1 MSLIQLGQEGKFKQA
16 KAALQFAMQSGAD
29 VNTKDEDGCTWL
41 MWAVKW
47 NHRAMVALLLNS
59 PNIDVNLKDNQ
70 GWCALHWA
78 LDWQNNQKQERYN
91 HNAVVALLL
100 SSPNID
106 VNQKDNEDRCALRF
120 AALWRR
126 NEALKLMLNF
136 PNIDVNIVDKY
147 GESALWCAVYSNNIE
162 GLKLLLAVP
171 TIDVNIV
178 TNNGKSALHRASGSV
193 FSMLLNVPNIDVNIV
208 DNRGWSTVHWAL
220 GSGYFDGVDTWS
232 TRGQYFEVLKL
243 LLSHPSLTALTLNQK
258 DKDNGETPVML
269 AARLKRPVIESE
281 KQFGLKH
288 LELLVADPRVD
299 LDTTDMKGRRL
310 EEWIWWVFLSIIYVF
325 IFFGNVDHY
334 HIIFATSLQSLGFF
348 LLHFACLKCF
358 QSYCSLNQI
367 SQGS

>member
-1 MSLIQLGQEGKFKQA
+1 
-16 KAALQFAMQSGAD
+16 
-29 VNTKDEDGCTWL
+29 
-41 MWAVKW
+41 MWK
-47 NHRAMVALLLNS
+47 N
-59 PNIDVNLKDNQ
+59 NI
-70 GWCALHWA
+70 
-78 LDWQNNQKQERYN
+78 
-91 HNAVVALLL
+91 
-100 SSPNID
+100 
-106 VNQKDNEDRCALRF
+106 
-120 AALWRR
+120 
-126 NEALKLMLNF
+126 EALKL
-136 PNIDVNIVDKY
+136 
-147 GESALWCAVYSNNIE
+147 
-162 GLKLLLAVP
+162 
-171 TIDVNIV
+171 
-178 TNNGKSALHRASGSV
+178 
-193 FSMLLNVPNIDVNIV
+193 LLNVPNIDVNIV

-334 HIIFATSLQSLGFF
+334 HIIFATSLQSLAKFSFIIILLFDVNILIGIF
-348 LLHFACLKCF
+348 LLIEIIIIFLF
-358 QSYCSLNQI
+358 VYIFNRI
-367 SQGS
+367 SSILH